1 VPPWSWAGRRGC
13 PIGRRRRS
21 GCREEEAD
29 AGAEGHS
36 GRKKMWLVATGHVI
50 ERPKHNILSKLQVS

>member
-1 VPPWSWAGRRGC
+1 MGGPEGVAYRE
-13 PIGRRRRS
+13 
-21 GCREEEAD
+21 EEEAD
-29 AGAEGHS
+29 AGAEGHG